1 MMARTLAIVGAFR
14 SACRISLLSALLIAC
29 GNGGSGTALPG
40 AGGSEASV
48 GSAGHLASS
57 SAGSAGE
64 SLSGG
69 AGGAGAGGTGGIG
82 PGGSS
87 GSAGLGAALGVG
99 GRSGAGGSGSLV
111 PPRATG
117 NSYDGARATTSSL
130 DADWKFHL
138 GDTSGAQA
146 SAFDDSSWGAL
157 SVPHDWS
164 ISLPFNQ
171 NSPAGSGGG
180 YLDGGVGWYRK
191 SFELPASGSGQRIFV
206 QFDGV
211 YMDSTVW
218 LNGTQICARPYGYS
232 SFECEL
238 SANAKFGASN
248 ILAVRVNNTLP
259 SSRWY
264 SGSGI
269 YRHVWLK
276 TVNPIHVA
284 YTGTRVTTPQV
295 SATSATINISVSV
308 QNSASTDQTV
318 TVASSL
324 RDAAG
329 SEVAQA
335 TSPAKVI
342 AAGKSADLT
351 HTATVSNPKLW
362 STTSPTLYTV
372 VTTVS
377 VNNAVLD
384 RYTTVVGIRSFAFDA
399 NTGFSLNG
407 KSMKINGVCLHH
419 DLGSLGAAVN
429 TRALEKR
436 LQLLKQMGVN
446 ALRTSHNPPAPEL
459 LDLADRLGFL
469 VMDEAF
475 DMWYGS
481 KTAHDYARFFKQW
494 ATTDISDMVAR
505 DLNHP
510 SIIIW
515 SIGNEIPQA
524 ADEAAAQQLISAVK
538 SKDQTRVIAQ
548 AFASWAFGE
557 GSAGLEDAVGINYAS
572 DLYDSLHK
580 SHPTW
585 KLFASESSSAFR
597 SRGIYN
603 NDNTQAT
610 SYDSNVAGWGASSEK
625 SWTDVNTRAWVAGE
639 FIWTGIDYIGEPTP
653 YEWPAKSSYFGAIDT
668 ANFPKDIFYFYQS
681 RWNYDGPPMVHLV
694 PMDWTSWTPGKSVQ
708 VFVYSNADSVELFLN
723 GKSLGSKMVDPV
735 AGHASSG
742 HLLWS
747 VPFATGT
754 LQAKATKNG
763 NVVATDS
770 VQSAGA
776 PAALTLNADRAAID
790 ADGRDLAF
798 VEVDVTDMQGV
809 LVPQASNKIDFV
821 LDGPGTLVGVDNG
834 DPISHEPYKANSR
847 SAFSGKALAII
858 QSSTTPGTITL
869 KATSGSLKGGSVVI
883 TTAATASP

>member
-1 MMARTLAIVGAFR
+1 MGVAITCAFR
-14 SACRISLLSALLIAC
+14 SWCRVSLLCAACIGC
-29 GNGGSGTALPG
+29 GNGNGGTAVLG
-40 AGGSEASV
+40 AGGSA
-48 GSAGHLASS
+48 A
-57 SAGSAGE
+57 SAGSAGH
-64 SLSGG
+64 SPNPSM
-69 AGGAGAGGTGGIG
+69 
-82 PGGSS
+82 
-87 GSAGLGAALGVG
+87 GSAGMMTGSAAGSGASSAVG
-99 GRSGAGGSGSLV
+99 GAPSSASGGSGGLSGALENGGASGAGGSGPSA
-111 PPRATG
+111 PARTPG
-117 NSYDGARATTSSL
+117 NGYDGGRATTISF

-146 SAFDDSSWGAL
+146 SAFDDSSWSAL

-171 NSPAGSGGG
+171 KSPAGSGGG

-191 SFELPASGSGQRIFV
+191 TFSLPAAGSGQRIFV

-238 SANAKFGASN
+238 TANAKLGADN
-248 ILAVRVNNTLP
+248 TLAVRVNNTLP

-276 TVNPIHVA
+276 TVNAVRVA
-284 YTGTRVTTPQV
+284 YTGTRVTTPQI
-295 SATSATINISVSV
+295 SSTSATVDIAVSV
-308 QNSASTDQTV
+308 QNSASSDQTV
-318 TVASSL
+318 TVTSSL

-329 SEVAQA
+329 SELAQVK
-335 TSPAKVI
+335 SPAKVI
-342 AAGKSADLT
+342 PAGKSADVT
-351 HTATVSNPKLW
+351 QTANVANPKLW
-362 STTSPTLYTV
+362 STTSPTLYSV
-372 VTTVS
+372 LTTVS
-377 VNNAVLD
+377 VNEAVVD
-384 RYTTVVGIRSFAFDA
+384 SYTTPFGIRSFAFDA

-407 KSMKINGVCLHH
+407 KNMKINGVCLHH

-429 TRALEKR
+429 TRAIEKR
-436 LQLLKQMGVN
+436 LLLLKDMGVN

-459 LDLADRLGFL
+459 LDLADRMGFL

-481 KTAHDYARFFKQW
+481 KTANDYSRFFKQW
-494 ATTDISDMVAR
+494 ATTDITDMVAR

-524 ADEAAAQQLISAVK
+524 ADETVAQQLISAVK
-538 SKDQTRVIAQ
+538 SKDQTRAVAQ

-557 GSAGLEDAVGINYAS
+557 GTAGREDIVGINYAA
-572 DLYDSLHK
+572 DMYDSLHK

-610 SYDSNVAGWGASSEK
+610 SYDTNVAGWGASSEK

-639 FIWTGIDYIGEPTP
+639 FIWTGVDYIGEPTP

-681 RWNYDGPPMVHLV
+681 RWNYDGPPMVHIV
-694 PMDWTSWTPGKSVQ
+694 PMDWTSWTVGKNVQ

-723 GKSLGSKMVDPV
+723 GKSLGSKTVDPV
-735 AGHASSG
+735 AGHANAG

-754 LQAKATKNG
+754 LQAKASKNG
-763 NVVATDS
+763 NQVATDT
-770 VQSAGA
+770 VQTAGA
-776 PAALTLNADRAAID
+776 ASALKLKADRAAID
-790 ADGRDLAF
+790 ADGRDLSF
-798 VEVDVTDMQGV
+798 VEIDVTDSQGV
-809 LVPQASNKIDFV
+809 LVPQANNKIDFA
-821 LDGPGTLVGVDNG
+821 LTGPGTLAGVDNG
-834 DPISHEPYKANSR
+834 DAISHESYKANSR

-869 KATSGSLKGGSVVI
+869 KATSGSLTGASVTI
-883 TTAATASP
+883 TTAAPKAP